1 MAKRLP
7 EITKSV
13 IASRLGNGEEASA
26 LAKEFGVSEFSVK
39 EWGREFKPKKRRVK
53 RKVAIKQPNPQNTR
67 VSSLEKE
74 NAELRMEL
82 EVWKGAYK
90 AITSSK

>member
-53 RKVAIKQPNPQNTR
+53 RKIDTSNNKG
-67 VSSLEKE
+67 LEAE
-74 NAELRMEL
+74 NKGLRE
-82 EVWKGAYK
+82 EVQRLRGLLLDE
-90 AITSSK
+90 ILRNRSD